1 MTAGRTGLDP
11 FDTVGLAE
19 LVETAALLTRV
30 DRKYVVRRSNLDKV
44 LGALRAQVPD
54 ARVLEEDGARA
65 FAYESVYFDTPDLA
79 SYLAASRK
87 RRRRFKVRTRAY
99 LDSGDCYLE
108 VKTRGGRSTTVKDRL
123 GYDIAARDT
132 LTTEGRR
139 YADEVLGEAGIGA
152 IAGQELD
159 PVLATRYERS
169 TMLLPSGSRATI
181 DLDLEWELDGG
192 DLLRLPDL
200 AIVESKSG
208 TTPSELDRLLWRS
221 GTRPVGIS
229 KYSVGLAALRPEL
242 PANKWSRVLRRHFP
256 APPSAPPRLSVAAG
270 LSAA

>member
-1 MTAGRTGLDP
+1 VSAGKTGLDS

-19 LVETAALLTRV
+19 LVATAALLTRV
-30 DRKYVVRRSNLDKV
+30 DRKYVIRRSDLTHV
-44 LGALRAQVPD
+44 LSALQDQVPGV
-54 ARVLEEDGARA
+54 RVLQEDGARA
-65 FAYESVYFDTPDLA
+65 FAYESMYFDTPDLA
-79 SYLAASRK
+79 SYLAAARK

-99 LDSGDCYLE
+99 LDSGACYLE

-132 LTTEGRR
+132 LTEEGWR
-139 YADEVLGEAGIGA
+139 YAAGILDEAGIDEVGD
-152 IAGQELD
+152 QRLD
-159 PVLATRYERS
+159 PILATRYGRS
-169 TMLLPSGSRATI
+169 TMLLPSGSRATV

-192 DLLRLPDL
+192 ETLRLPDL

-208 TTPSELDRLLWRS
+208 SAPSELDRLLWRS

-229 KYSVGLAALRPEL
+229 KYGVGLAALRPDL

-256 APPSAPPRLSVAAG
+256 APSSAQPRLSAATG
-270 LSAA
+270 VHAA